1 MKWKG
6 QKEGQSYKLLDH
18 VEALELDAV
27 GKKENGIAGRGI
39 DVEARIHHQVVLHI
53 LPLGGCP

>member
-1 MKWKG
+1 MKSKG
-6 QKEGQSYKLLDH
+6 QKEGQSCKLLDH

-39 DVEARIHHQVVLHI
+39 DVEARIYSPVVLHI
-53 LPLGGCP
+53 LPLRGCP